1 MANRVTAGSVETPLL
16 TVLPHPAHPFRRLAG
31 SAGMSSEVQHLMI
44 AGDRAVSW
52 VVFPPGGEWFVPVA
66 NEIGGCMRRFPVAI
80 ALVAALAVPSAA
92 VVGLSGTA
100 GAGNAVLGTSCAKLT
115 GNAATTA
122 TISVC
127 SPKLATYASASAKST
142 SLLNGGTLTW
152 STSKKTTVI
161 AKPTL
166 TSVTPVTCTV
176 AGSSEEKAV
185 GKITGGTATY
195 TKAGETFRATVCISP
210 AGALS
215 LAPGTKATF

>member
-1 MANRVTAGSVETPLL
+1 
-16 TVLPHPAHPFRRLAG
+16 
-31 SAGMSSEVQHLMI
+31 
-44 AGDRAVSW
+44 
-52 VVFPPGGEWFVPVA
+52 
-66 NEIGGCMRRFPVAI
+66 MRRFPVAI

-100 GAGNAVLGTSCAKLT
+100 GAAVLGTSCAKLT
-115 GNAATTA
+115 GNASTTV

-127 SPKLATYASASAKST
+127 SPKLATYASAKGTSSA
-142 SLLNGGTLTW
+142 LLNGGTLTW
-152 STSKKTTVI
+152 STSKKTTII

-166 TSVTPVTCTV
+166 TSVSPVTCTV
-176 AGSSEEKAV
+176 AGSAEEKAV

-195 TKAGETFRATVCISP
+195 TKAGETFRATVCVSP

>member
-1 MANRVTAGSVETPLL
+1 
-16 TVLPHPAHPFRRLAG
+16 
-31 SAGMSSEVQHLMI
+31 
-44 AGDRAVSW
+44 
-52 VVFPPGGEWFVPVA
+52 
-66 NEIGGCMRRFPVAI
+66 MRKFPVAI

-115 GNAATTA
+115 GTVTG
-122 TISVC
+122 TVTMSTCV
-127 SPKLATYASASAKST
+127 PKQATYASASAKSS

-152 STSKKTTVI
+152 KTSKKTTVI

-176 AGSSEEKAV
+176 AGSAEETAT
-185 GKITGGTATY
+185 GAITGGTATY
-195 TKAGETFRATVCISP
+195 TKKGTTFTATVCISP